1 MGGDRMWEE
10 LWADF
15 EARAVRLL
23 DDRRPRD
30 VVDETIL
37 WQLDVRHRFMPH
49 AVSAQ
54 ALQLPE
60 LYSGRP
66 WSACDI
72 PELCGS
78 GARAHRSRWVA
89 FVTVNPSISTDEVF
103 PTRSDRAKHGD
114 ALVDFFEER
123 FEPGPIHAPLIHGR
137 APNQRTASWRRRGR
151 NPEVHRAWGAIDA
164 ALAACLS
171 RRRLRSAAP
180 LGRVGAL
187 IDVVPWKSAK
197 WARVAPGA
205 RARLI
210 AAGVPFLKRTLA
222 THRPAAVVAAGAD
235 VQRALGAAFSDVP
248 LYDPTN
254 LQRGALT
261 LDGSAVPYFGL
272 QSPTGPGH
280 QFRKQMSTIA
290 PELCDALGV

>member
-1 MGGDRMWEE
+1 MWEE

-23 DDRRPRD
+23 DDRKPRD

-37 WQLDVRHRFMPH
+37 WQLDARDRFMPH
-49 AVSAQ
+49 AISAP

-72 PELCGS
+72 PELRAS
-78 GARAHRSRWVA
+78 DARAHGSRWVA
-89 FVTVNPSISTDEVF
+89 FVTIAPSIAADEVF
-103 PTRSDRAKHGD
+103 PTRSDRAKHGY

-123 FEPGPIHAPLIHGR
+123 FEPGPIQAPLIHGR

-151 NPEVHRAWGAIDA
+151 NPEVHRAWGAIDG

-171 RRRLRSAAP
+171 HRKLRGAAP

-235 VQRALGAAFSDVP
+235 VQRALGAAFSGVP
-248 LYDPTN
+248 PYHPTK
-254 LQRGALT
+254 LQRGAMKIA
-261 LDGSAVPYFGL
+261 DSSVPYFGL
-272 QSPTGPGH
+272 ESPTGPGH

-290 PELCDALGV
+290 PDLCAALGV